1 MTHRT
6 ARRAPLHVAP
16 VRRRPALALDLL
28 AVVPEDRTA
37 AAMDDAAEAESLID
51 DLVALVQAG
60 LIVPIDDHGQTR
72 YALADPSPTDRRAA

>member
-6 ARRAPLHVAP
+6 AHRPPLHVAP
-16 VRRRPALALDLL
+16 RRRRPARALDLL

-37 AAMDDAAEAESLID
+37 AAMDDAAEAEDLID

-72 YALADPSPTDRRAA
+72 YALADPTPTDRRAA

>member
-6 ARRAPLHVAP
+6 ARRPPLHVAP
-16 VRRRPALALDLL
+16 LRGRPARALDLL

-37 AAMDDAAEAESLID
+37 AAMDDAAEAEDLID

-72 YALADPSPTDRRAA
+72 YALADPTPTDRRAA